1 MNLEIELPV
10 FITPLMK
17 KWLLQ
22 YKLEIINDI
31 TTLGL
36 FHWEFRPNRRKPEKP
51 RRIPRLGETCEL
63 IESGFKRSIY
73 FFEIDATTLHVFE
86 SSGFSLAGQS
96 IAKEYILTDN
106 QFEEKRILL
115 KMIR

>member
-1 MNLEIELPV
+1 MNLEIEVPV

-22 YKLEIINDI
+22 YKFDKLKDI

-36 FHWEFRPNRRKPEKP
+36 FSWKFMPNRRNPEKP
-51 RRIPRLGETCEL
+51 RRIPRLGEACEI

-96 IAKEYILTDN
+96 IAKEFILTDN
-106 QFEEKRILL
+106 QFEEKQILL